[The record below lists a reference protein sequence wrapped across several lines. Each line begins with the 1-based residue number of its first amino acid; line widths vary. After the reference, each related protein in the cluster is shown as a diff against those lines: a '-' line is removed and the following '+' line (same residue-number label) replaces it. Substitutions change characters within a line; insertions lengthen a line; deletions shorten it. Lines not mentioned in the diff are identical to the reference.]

1 MTWYAIFFFKYWPS
15 DYTKNICTSWQNI
28 DWFSRNRET
37 HMSKWIPKYPK
48 LPGSRKEHDLEKVFN
63 YLFNSVVTIRVI
75 TRTYK
80 ILWEN
85 IEQFS
90 RNRGT
95 YICQN
100 EPIPWEEKFFN
111 YFLVS
116 VVTIRVIPTKVH
128 ENILNGSQ
136 ETEEHCWHGPQNTP
150 KWQSA
155 EVYMTFVSVKWPS
168 GYYYQAHL
176 YTISW

>member
-1 MTWYAIFFFKYWPS
+1 
-15 DYTKNICTSWQNI
+15 
-28 DWFSRNRET
+28 
-37 HMSKWIPKYPK
+37 MSKWIPKYPK
-48 LPGSRKEHDLEKVFN
+48 WPGSRKEHDLEKVFN
-63 YLFNSVVTIRVI
+63 YLFNSVMTIRVI

-136 ETEEHCWHGPQNTP
+136 ETGTLLTWAPKYRKMTVSRGVHNICFGEVTIRLLLPSTSVHNFMIKHCT
-150 KWQSA
+150 
-155 EVYMTFVSVKWPS
+155 V
-168 GYYYQAHL
+168 L
-176 YTISW
+176 

>member
-1 MTWYAIFFFKYWPS
+1 
-15 DYTKNICTSWQNI
+15 
-28 DWFSRNRET
+28 
-37 HMSKWIPKYPK
+37 MSKSIPKYPK